1 MPSEVSELS
10 TDETLR
16 LAKRQGA
23 FKRAEFQEDYHDA
36 IRAVLPKMLTAY
48 ISDILTTDDPEVR
61 RKGIAYFSQVIG
73 VEAEK
78 KVEAGSTRAVVT
90 INFGRH
96 TPLAPQQVVVVTET
110 IVQDVIDVRSRLDA
124 EEAPGDELADL
135 LGVARPSELMR
146 ANQYINDEA
155 MDDAA

>member
-1 MPSEVSELS
+1 MPVELSELS
-10 TDETLR
+10 VDETLR

-73 VEAEK
+73 VEADK

-90 INFGRH
+90 INFGGPAS
-96 TPLAPQQVVVVTET
+96 TPVQQVVVTEI
-110 IVQDVIDVRSRLDA
+110 IVQEVTDVRNLMDI
-124 EEAPGDELADL
+124 EDAPGDELADL
-135 LGVARPSELMR
+135 LGTSRPSALMR
-146 ANQYINDEA
+146 ANQHINDE
-155 MDDAA
+155 MLDDAS

>member
-10 TDETLR
+10 VDETLR
-16 LAKRQGA
+16 LAKRHGVV
-23 FKRAEFQEDYHDA
+23 KRAEFQEDYHDA

-48 ISDILTTDDPEVR
+48 ISDILTTNDPEVR

-90 INFGRH
+90 INFGRAS
-96 TPLAPQQVVVVTET
+96 PLAPQQIVVVTET

-124 EEAPGDELADL
+124 EESPGDELDDL
-135 LGVARPSELMR
+135 LGVARPSAMMR
-146 ANQYINDEA
+146 ANQYINDEVV
-155 MDDAA
+155 DDAA

>member
-1 MPSEVSELS
+1 M
-10 TDETLR
+10 
-16 LAKRQGA
+16 
-23 FKRAEFQEDYHDA
+23 
-36 IRAVLPKMLTAY
+36 
-48 ISDILTTDDPEVR
+48 R
-61 RKGIAYFSQVIG
+61 RKWIAYFSQVIV

-135 LGVARPSELMR
+135 LGVARPSAQMQ

-155 MDDAA
+155 VDDAA

>member
-1 MPSEVSELS
+1 MPSGVSELS
-10 TDETLR
+10 VDETLR
-16 LAKRQGA
+16 LAKRHGVV
-23 FKRAEFQEDYHDA
+23 KRAEFQEDYHDA

-73 VEAEK
+73 VEADK

-90 INFGRH
+90 INFGG
-96 TPLAPQQVVVVTET
+96 PAPTLVQQVVVAEI

-124 EEAPGDELADL
+124 EGDPGDELDDL
-135 LGVARPSELMR
+135 LGVARPSAMMR
-146 ANQYINDEA
+146 AHQYINDE
-155 MDDAA
+155 MLSDDA

>member
-1 MPSEVSELS
+1 MPLDVSDLS

-23 FKRAEFQEDYHDA
+23 FKRAEFQEEYHDA

-78 KVEAGSTRAVVT
+78 KV
-90 INFGRH
+90 
-96 TPLAPQQVVVVTET
+96 
-110 IVQDVIDVRSRLDA
+110 
-124 EEAPGDELADL
+124 
-135 LGVARPSELMR
+135 
-146 ANQYINDEA
+146 
-155 MDDAA
+155 